1 MLIYVL
7 SLIVLIAYMFVCYE
21 EKKYMPAS
29 KLDLILDKCIHIL
42 LDKDMP
48 KYRDID

>member
-7 SLIVLIAYMFVCYE
+7 SLIVIIAYVFVCYE
-21 EKKYMPAS
+21 EKKYMPVS
-29 KLDLILDKCIHIL
+29 KLDLLMDKFIHIL